1 TDAIAPGTTADDTGD
16 SIFDVQ
22 VEWDQHSQR
31 WLIATDDVETDGHTH
46 LVFGWSKS
54 TDPTAGWCIYRTDA
68 ATTFDDFPKL
78 GHNDTFLLIGSNVFA
93 SSSEDSLPLGA
104 HVWAMPKPANGTIT
118 TCADRPATNRFSV
131 SSFTPVPANI
141 TDDSA
146 TGYVVATPS
155 QASN

>member
-1 TDAIAPGTTADDTGD
+1 TDNAAWAAFTPPDPTGSIGPDNYVELVNSHIGMYDTSGALLQDDDLQTFLRDNYVPPSTNPTDAIAPGTTADDPGD

-93 SSSEDSLPLGA
+93 S
-104 HVWAMPKPANGTIT
+104 
-118 TCADRPATNRFSV
+118 
-131 SSFTPVPANI
+131 
-141 TDDSA
+141 
-146 TGYVVATPS
+146 
-155 QASN
+155 